1 MRATPIVASVA
12 EMWPRRCGT
21 VALTTF
27 GVADTDRQT
36 DRLKAHPNGQTTDG
50 PVSNATP
57 PLPET
62 DHTLTTPH
70 RHHRRHTRE
79 PTRTR
84 KAGHTARTLQGRHST
99 SSVRHVHAHIAPSH
113 ASDTGTRR
121 DPPSDARA
129 ITHRHNQVQQRAT
142 HRLREY
148 AGTFSP
154 ANASQLTPACAS
166 TAQHHPQHPAN
177 RPKHKGHARTQA
189 HNARAHTT
197 SAS

>member
-1 MRATPIVASVA
+1 MCGHVNKQENTL
-12 EMWPRRCGT
+12 RCSDYRVVLFLC
-21 VALTTF
+21 VALT
-27 GVADTDRQT
+27 D
-36 DRLKAHPNGQTTDG
+36 
-50 PVSNATP
+50 P
-57 PLPET
+57 PI
-62 DHTLTTPH
+62 

-84 KAGHTARTLQGRHST
+84 TAGPHST
-99 SSVRHVHAHIAPSH
+99 HATRQALHILGQTRACTHSPITRQRHGHAPGPTLGRTHH
-113 ASDTGTRR
+113 H
-121 DPPSDARA
+121 PPPP
-129 ITHRHNQVQQRAT
+129 VQQQAT

-154 ANASQLTPACAS
+154 ANASQQTSACAS
-166 TAQHHPQHPAN
+166 TAQHRPQHPAN